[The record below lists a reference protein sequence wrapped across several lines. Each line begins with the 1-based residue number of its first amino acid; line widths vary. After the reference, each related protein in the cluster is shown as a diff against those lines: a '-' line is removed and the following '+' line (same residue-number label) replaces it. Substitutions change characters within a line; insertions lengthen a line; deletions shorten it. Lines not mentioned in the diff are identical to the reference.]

1 MPPPPFCAQDGV
13 THYRLGRGA
22 CQNIGATNKEDL
34 VYPVYLFHRVI
45 QAFSFATKGKLRQ
58 KWHIHV
64 FNDKKFHV
72 SIEKVS
78 YKLQNMWKKRVS
90 MPFVFCIFS
99 CLEATKYCVSS
110 RSRRVIRCLLV
121 RGPIQWLSPS
131 VPWLCADF

>member
-1 MPPPPFCAQDGV
+1 MSVVKMLRMQHFD
-13 THYRLGRGA
+13 R
-22 CQNIGATNKEDL
+22 NKEDL

-131 VPWLCADF
+131 APWLCADF